1 MPSSVDVGQLIE
13 AALEDRRLCRMAGLV
28 PTDANAEVSSHLLAL
43 ANRLRDRIGPR
54 AAMRAAFTLWN
65 ELEVG
70 AGETLQ

>member
-1 MPSSVDVGQLIE
+1 LAGVAEIDPNSE
-13 AALEDRRLCRMAGLV
+13 AATYVVG
-28 PTDANAEVSSHLLAL
+28 L

-54 AAMRAAFTLWN
+54 AAMRAAFMLWN